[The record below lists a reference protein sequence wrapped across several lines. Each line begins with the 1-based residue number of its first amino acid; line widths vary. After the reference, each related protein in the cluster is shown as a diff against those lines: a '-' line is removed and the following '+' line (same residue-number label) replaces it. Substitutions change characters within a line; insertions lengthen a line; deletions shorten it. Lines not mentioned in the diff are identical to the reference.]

1 MRDRHALMLT
11 AWRDLTRNPRGV
23 SYLDPGTLAQ
33 PSTAQAGRRP
43 KRHAEGSGDLAGRSV
58 IDPTPRRRGS
68 CCYVAEVSVASYSHP
83 ALWIAARCGSSA
95 EIPSVRYWFLLDS
108 GRPTKVSR
116 HDEEGRQCPCTN
128 TTVTSVSARSR

>member
-33 PSTAQAGRRP
+33 AGTAQAGRRP

-58 IDPTPRRRGS
+58 IDPTPQPRAS
-68 CCYVAEVSVASYSHP
+68 CYAAEVRVTSYSHP

-95 EIPSVRYWFLLDS
+95 EIPSGQYCILLDR